1 MNFPSIL
8 VAIEPKS
15 FPEYEAAVVAGGG
28 AVAAMSSAVEAL
40 VWTNYHAPADLR
52 TLLQANPQIKWVQLP
67 FAGVDAF
74 ADILN
79 DFSVDSLTRPA
90 GVPGVVFT
98 SAKGCYREPVAE
110 HALALTLALCRTFPE
125 RILAKSWGR
134 QFAVSLYESKI
145 LIVGGGGI
153 TEELLL
159 LLAPFKTDVTVIRKR
174 VDGNLAGA
182 TRTLGFESLDEQ
194 LAIADVVILAAALT
208 PETTGLINARRF
220 SLMKDTSYLVNIA
233 RGPMV
238 VTDGLVDA
246 LQSGSIAGAGVDV
259 TDPEPLPDGHAL
271 WNSPNII
278 ITPHTA
284 DTRPMVVLLF
294 SKRITQNVQAYFTGQ
309 DMIGLVDAQLGY

>member
-1 MNFPSIL
+1 MNLVSNL

-90 GVPGVVFT
+90 GAPGVVFT

-238 VTDGLVDA
+238 VTDDLVDA

-259 TDPEPLPDGHAL
+259 TDPEPLPEGHAL

-284 DTRPMVVLLF
+284 DTRPMVVRLF